1 MNMHSAKVQRRLR
14 HRLGTWSLL
23 LCTLVVQTTLEAS
36 AFSRKEQELY
46 DELRRVQ
53 DQEDQRNQQIQ
64 ADIEEKNRGRERED
78 RELANLKQRLASCGR
93 CAERSTLETRIRE
106 IEDRRRQAMIAQ
118 CAMVTSAMNSGDR
131 ISAMAMQGVGLPQQ
145 CREAG
150 LDPASLQETE
160 HRANLERLE
169 ARARSTGLTVDQFA
183 VGEYYYRSIGSMSG
197 GCPWYLSAAKQGHV
211 PSVHGYIRVCAGL
224 LSGAELERERDH
236 VVRFVRACA
245 DRGDGP
251 CTFVLAR
258 FQDPAYFRR
267 GSEALMPAN
276 AEAALRLY
284 ERALSISPQN
294 EKAYRTEIDRLNI
307 SLGLMAAP
315 PEPPRQLGISSVV
328 LRTGVYAISGA
339 GYRGECVVRSLG
351 DHRYSF
357 EWRRQSLGNAIVPG
371 LQRLE
376 SKVEGETIT
385 FVVDGIVRSYRLS
398 DSPNGYRLVSS
409 DPFERLTWQ
418 AALDATTA
426 SAPAPPEVNEP
437 TPARS
442 PRQERRC
449 EQLARAAER
458 ARIQVERNPRYAPQ
472 AEKVIAEHRQNC
484 ND

>member
-1 MNMHSAKVQRRLR
+1 MNLHLGNLQRGLR

-23 LCTLVVQTTLEAS
+23 LFTLVAQTALDAS

-46 DELRRVQ
+46 DEMRRVQ
-53 DQEDQRNQQIQ
+53 EQEAQRNQQVQ
-64 ADIEEKNRGRERED
+64 DDIDEKRRGRERED
-78 RELANLKQRLASCGR
+78 RELADLRQRLASCGR
-93 CAERSTLETRIRE
+93 CAERATLEGRIRE

-118 CAMVTSAMNSGDR
+118 CALVTSMMNSGDR
-131 ISAMAMQGVGLPQQ
+131 VSAMAMHAAGLPQQ

-150 LDPASLQETE
+150 LDPASLQEAE
-160 HRANLERLE
+160 HRANLNRLE
-169 ARARSTGLTVDQFA
+169 AQARKTGLAVDQFA
-183 VGEYYYRSIGSMSG
+183 VGEYYSRSVGSMSG
-197 GCPWYLSAAKQGHV
+197 GCPWYLSAAKQGHLA
-211 PSVHGYIRVCAGL
+211 SVHGYTGVCAGL

-251 CTFVLAR
+251 CTFSLAR
-258 FQDPAYFRR
+258 FQDPAYYRR

-276 AEAALRLY
+276 PEAALRLY
-284 ERALSISPQN
+284 ERALSILPQN
-294 EKAYRTEIDRLNI
+294 EKAYRKEIDRLKI

-315 PEPPRQLGISSVV
+315 PEPPRQLGMAPVV
-328 LRTGVYAISGA
+328 LRTGVYAISGS

-357 EWRRQSLGNAIVPG
+357 EWRRQSLGKAIVPG

-376 SKVEGETIT
+376 SRVEGETIT

-398 DSPNGYRLVSS
+398 DSPHGYRLVSS

-426 SAPAPPEVNEP
+426 AAPAPPVVNEP
-437 TPARS
+437 APARS

-449 EQLARAAER
+449 EQLARAADR
-458 ARIQVERNPRYAPQ
+458 ARQQVERNPRYAPQ